1 MRSTRAA
8 SVALLGIAALG
19 LSAPVAMAQSDITS
33 FGFSATPGTV
43 LPGGTLKVTS
53 DCPRTTT
60 VSSGIFDRTT
70 IPAKGSATVVVDTD
84 AKVGAQYQLTFACA
98 GQSGH
103 LSVTIGSPATP
114 SPAST
119 PSPVVTPSG
128 AVSGGLGGGTGRLD
142 GSEALAGG
150 ALVALALGGGV
161 YVARRRRA
169 GGHA

>member
-8 SVALLGIAALG
+8 SVTLLGIAALG
-19 LSAPVAMAQSDITS
+19 LSAPMAMAQSDITS

-43 LPGGTLKVTS
+43 LP
-53 DCPRTTT
+53 
-60 VSSGIFDRTT
+60 
-70 IPAKGSATVVVDTD
+70 GSATVVVDTD

-128 AVSGGLGGGTGRLD
+128 AVSGGLGGGTGHLD
-142 GSEALAGG
+142 GTEALAGG